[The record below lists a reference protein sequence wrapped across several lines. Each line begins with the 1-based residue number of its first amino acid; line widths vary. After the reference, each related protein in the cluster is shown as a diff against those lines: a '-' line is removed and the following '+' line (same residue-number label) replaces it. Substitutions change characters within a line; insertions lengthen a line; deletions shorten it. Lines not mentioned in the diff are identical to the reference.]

1 MIYGSLWAEFMKTK
15 HSGHKIPIFGKTV
28 VYLPKTIINN
38 N

>member
-1 MIYGSLWAEFMKTK
+1 MIYGSLWADFMKTK
-15 HSGHKIPIFGKTV
+15 QSGHIISIFGKTV